1 MKWDIDKALK
11 ALELE
16 YIVPGTSFSRVLL
29 DVGLM
34 EREGMKPTAKE
45 KEDRSIRAWCFG
57 IGRLL
62 EAKEFFYGRT
72 IREAY
77 LKARRFLKKL
87 NSQQREVLGVQ
98 LPKRSNNYMAAKRL
112 KQRVRK

>member
-11 ALELE
+11 ALELD
-16 YIVPGTSFSRVLL
+16 YIVPGTSFNRVLL
-29 DVGLM
+29 DVSLM
-34 EREGMKPTAKE
+34 EEKGLKPTAQE
-45 KEDRSIRAWCFG
+45 KGRECIRVWSMG

-62 EAKEFFYGRT
+62 EAKEFFYART

-87 NSQQREVLGVQ
+87 NPQELEVLGVQ
-98 LPKRSNNYMAAKRL
+98 LPKRSNSYMAAKRL
-112 KQRVRK
+112 KQRRRK